1 QIMSFKKKYW
11 SLNFAP
17 PHIGKSVITLDLLMA
32 QAELG
37 RYCCIYSPEF
47 REESELVNALIQ
59 ARLKKSFFGKYGN
72 SITDEEYLNALE
84 FVSRHFVLII
94 KPKKNKEGTQPKMSI
109 QKIFREV
116 KNAEDFYNIKFDFLF
131 IDPANFIEKEGD
143 QKFMETQ
150 DYVLSLCDDIA
161 EYS

>member
-1 QIMSFKKKYW
+1 MEQKNKLFIKPNEIGDSLVKSRGEAFSRGMETGFHTLDQIMSFKKKYW

-72 SITDEEYLNALE
+72 SITDEEYLSALE
-84 FVSRHFVLII
+84 FVSRHFVLIT
-94 KPKKNKEGTQPKMSI
+94 KP
-109 QKIFREV
+109 
-116 KNAEDFYNIKFDFLF
+116 
-131 IDPANFIEKEGD
+131 
-143 QKFMETQ
+143 
-150 DYVLSLCDDIA
+150 
-161 EYS
+161 